1 MWITTGGAIVIAA
14 TLLVQLHHWLAFI
27 ILLPGMMLAFTYHAW
42 IRIGLLTV
50 VAMQAF
56 GSSSGF
62 NLQKLAWVALVPVT
76 LAFAARSKSR
86 LDLTMRPG
94 GLITTQIIWTGY
106 LALSVARSLLA
117 GRATADVF
125 RDSVPYIT
133 WSFALMWALDLSTS
147 GAATVKRL
155 AISVAGLSAVGM
167 GLTWVTMRGGAAL
180 PSSMQF
186 GTSMSMAGLG
196 VILSASMLI
205 CRGTHPLPALCFTVS
220 CIGLILSGSRTF
232 LIVPVSLLVLL
243 AGVPRLGLKGIFS
256 LRAIAGLICLS
267 LKALPAVTELI
278 GVHPD
283 FFDSSQHGVAKFLA
297 ES

>member
-1 MWITTGGAIVIAA
+1 MPGSGLAYLQSLPCRHLA
-14 TLLVQLHHWLAFI
+14 LLLDSIFRNWLGSACSGHTCFRR
-27 ILLPGMMLAFTYHAW
+27 PEQ
-42 IRIGLLTV
+42 
-50 VAMQAF
+50 VA
-56 GSSSGF
+56 
-62 NLQKLAWVALVPVT
+62 
-76 LAFAARSKSR
+76 

-243 AGVPRLGLKGIFS
+243 AGVPRLGLKGIFR
-256 LRAIAGLICLS
+256 LGLS
-267 LKALPAVTELI
+267 PASFVC
-278 GVHPD
+278 P
-283 FFDSSQHGVAKFLA
+283 SRRSQP
-297 ES
+297 